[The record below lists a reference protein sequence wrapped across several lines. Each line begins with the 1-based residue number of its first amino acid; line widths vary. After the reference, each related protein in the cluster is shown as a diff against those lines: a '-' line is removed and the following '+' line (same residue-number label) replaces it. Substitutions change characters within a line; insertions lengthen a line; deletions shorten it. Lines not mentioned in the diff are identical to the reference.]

1 MRYLLDS
8 DWAIEYLHNNERF
21 VSRIDSLEQ
30 SGIAISIISLA
41 ELYDGTIG
49 AYDPAQSERELT
61 SFVERLDLLG
71 VDPPIARIFGF
82 ERYRLRRRGEPIGD
96 MDLLIA
102 ATAVRHDLTLLT
114 NNRRHFDR
122 IPDLAVESI

>member
-1 MRYLLDS
+1 ML
-8 DWAIEYLHNNERF
+8 APF
-21 VSRIDSLEQ
+21 GV
-30 SGIAISIISLA
+30 GISAISVA
-41 ELYDGTIG
+41 ELYDGIPG
-49 AYDPAQSERELT
+49 AHDPDQSERELT
-61 SFVERLDLLG
+61 ELVGQFDLLE
-71 VDPPIARIFGF
+71 VDVEIARLFGF

-122 IPDLAVESI
+122 IPDLAVESIWAWIPCPLRRR